1 MRKRCNG
8 CRQLKPVEAFTKGR
22 TCDLCREIG
31 KAYRAIYLATWR
43 ATNGARSSREWRR
56 RNPEYERER
65 YAVTHKV
72 RSCDEQTQKIVG

>member
-1 MRKRCNG
+1 MQRICRQ

-31 KAYRAIYLATWR
+31 RAYRAVYLATWR

-65 YAVTHKV
+65 YRRGKEE
-72 RSCDEQTQKIVG
+72 SNDGNE

>member
-1 MRKRCNG
+1 MQRICRQ

-22 TCDLCREIG
+22 TCDLCREIDQT
-31 KAYRAIYLATWR
+31 YQTVYLATWR

-65 YAVTHKV
+65 YRRGKEE
-72 RSCDEQTQKIVG
+72 SNDGNE

>member
-22 TCDLCREIG
+22 TCDLCREVSE
-31 KAYRAIYLATWR
+31 AYRAVYLATWR
-43 ATNGARSSREWRR
+43 AANGARSSAAWRK

-65 YAVTHKV
+65 YRRGRGDHASQIETTNHP
-72 RSCDEQTQKIVG
+72 